1 MRTMTKNS
9 PIPTSKLRAARESAG
24 LTLVALAVKAGLS
37 PTTVYHSELAPQLA
51 SKRTLDAVSKVLGVP
66 VEDLR

>member
-1 MRTMTKNS
+1 MMTS
-9 PIPTSKLRAARESAG
+9 DTIPSKIRVAREKLGYSMAK
-24 LTLVALAVKAGLS
+24 LAVLADLS
-37 PTTVYHSELAPQLA
+37 PTTLYYAEKAPHLA